1 LAPAQQKADK
11 RSSADST
18 IHTTGKK
25 TRFSG
30 QKTVSST
37 AIFDDRPHLR
47 TIETKIAMM
56 FGKAF
61 PSARQNVGVTNFS
74 RSGRGNRACKR
85 GGRSASA
92 RRRCCRTAGL
102 DRKTPARVWISALA
116 ALHRHVKPNLVRA
129 TDGLI

>member
-1 LAPAQQKADK
+1 VRYCWRPLSRRPTKDLPPIQPFISQAEDK
-11 RSSADST
+11 ISC
-18 IHTTGKK
+18 H
-25 TRFSG
+25 
-30 QKTVSST
+30 KTVSST

-74 RSGRGNRACKR
+74 RSGRGNRAYSKG

-92 RRRCCRTAGL
+92 RCR
-102 DRKTPARVWISALA
+102 
-116 ALHRHVKPNLVRA
+116 
-129 TDGLI
+129 